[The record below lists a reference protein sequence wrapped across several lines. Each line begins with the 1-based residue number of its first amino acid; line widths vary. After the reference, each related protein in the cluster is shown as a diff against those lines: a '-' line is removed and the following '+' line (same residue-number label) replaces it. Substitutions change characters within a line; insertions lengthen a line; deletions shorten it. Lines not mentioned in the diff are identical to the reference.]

1 MRKQAD
7 YPMLPIPSHDEEA
20 RTNFAYNLANH
31 IRSDISP
38 HNQKVYQHQ
47 VLPTFRKTHG
57 RSPNTRHE
65 VREVMSKTQQYKMS
79 SALQRFSQEMMWDSV
94 TDTVE
99 RQLPEI
105 ISKFECL
112 RNGPVK
118 GSLTLDPKKS
128 IPPYLAKNHH
138 HCMAGGYHTE
148 STTNDLSMGAIYD
161 RGSFIYVDGNFG
173 PRNDGLGVALSKFIQ
188 VHFGQRT
195 FHKILDMGCTV
206 GGSTVALKEQFNKSE
221 VWGIDIGAP
230 CLRYAHGR
238 AEYYDAAVNFA
249 QENAE
254 KTSFEPESFDLVTS
268 AALLHETSHKATL
281 NIFKECHR
289 ILKPGGVMI
298 HQEIQPYRHEDP
310 WLDFTRD
317 WDTLNNNEPFW
328 GTVLDMD
335 LTAIAK
341 ANGWNRDII
350 YTQIGFGP
358 AEAHSIKPA
367 VEAKKVMGASR
378 GARGMSYLCGIK
390 QY

>member
-1 MRKQAD
+1 MRKQAE

-20 RTNFAYNLANH
+20 RTIFTYNLANY
-31 IRSDISP
+31 IRSDITPKNES
-38 HNQKVYQHQ
+38 VYKHQ
-47 VLPTFRKTHG
+47 VLPSFRKIHS
-57 RSPNTRHE
+57 RNPKTRHE
-65 VREVMSKTQQYKMS
+65 VRDVMSKTHQYSMS

-99 RQLPEI
+99 RQLPEM
-105 ISKFECL
+105 ISKFEHL
-112 RNGPVK
+112 KNGPVK
-118 GSLTLDPKKS
+118 GSLKLDPTKV

-148 STTNDLSMGAIYD
+148 SAKNDLSMGAIYD

-173 PRNDGLGVALSKFIQ
+173 PRNDGLGVALAKFIK
-188 VHFGQRT
+188 VHFGERK
-195 FHKILDMGCTV
+195 FNKILDMGCTV
-206 GGSTVALKEQFNKSE
+206 GGSTVALKEHFKSSE

-238 AEYYDAAVNFA
+238 AEYYDAAVHFA

-254 KTSFEPESFDLVTS
+254 STSFENECFDLVAS

-281 NIFKECHR
+281 NILKECHR

-298 HQEIQPYRHEDP
+298 HQEIQPYRHEDA

-335 LTAIAK
+335 LTSYAK
-341 ANGWNRDII
+341 ANGWSQDEVYSEIS
-350 YTQIGFGP
+350 FGP
-358 AEAHSIKPA
+358 AEAHAIKPE

-390 QY
+390 R